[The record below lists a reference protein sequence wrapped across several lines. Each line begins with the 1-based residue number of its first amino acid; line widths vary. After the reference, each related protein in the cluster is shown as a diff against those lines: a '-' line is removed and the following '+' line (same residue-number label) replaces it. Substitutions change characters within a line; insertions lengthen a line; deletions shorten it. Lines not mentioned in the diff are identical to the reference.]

1 MDGFSGRREH
11 ASVLKY
17 ERIMTALAV
26 KLKLI
31 LLATNHPSNAELCK
45 QLQPYE
51 NRQSGIQTR
60 QKMNNTRSPF
70 PEMTNKSN
78 TAISNSR
85 AVATPGVS

>member
-11 ASVLKY
+11 TSVLKY
-17 ERIMTALAV
+17 ERIMKALAV

-31 LLATNHPSNAELCK
+31 LLAVNHPSNAELCK

-51 NRQSGIQTR
+51 NWQSGIQTR
-60 QKMNNTRSPF
+60 QKTNNTEM
-70 PEMTNKSN
+70 EMTNKSN